1 MFRGKRRERKE
12 SRETKREV
20 QEITM
25 ISMRTKIE
33 RMFKRMFKIDQEG
46 MIGKTCHQKT
56 CLEASN

>member
-12 SRETKREV
+12 NRETKREV

-25 ISMRTKIE
+25 ISMRRKIE

-46 MIGKTCHQKT
+46 MIRKTWHQKT